1 MRKNVKQQLALRVL
15 STAALMAMV
24 SSIATAAFADTYDL
38 NTGSVTVETKEDG
51 FTYVTQLD
59 NTQKDGYARNDK
71 DDILHDYQDK
81 TGVTITSY
89 GQQTSNTI
97 TVETAKDQT
106 TDVTLE
112 DVFINREGAWSSD
125 SEAALTVKG
134 DGNTNIE
141 LNGNNTL
148 SSTGAHAGLEKT
160 DAECSGTLT
169 ITDDKN
175 DDGSEKE
182 KDKYGYS
189 TGGNT
194 GTLAVVGGG
203 SGGAG
208 IGGQGRIESDSR
220 AQEIHDASNITITG
234 GNISAGR
241 TPEGCNYN
249 AHWNPGAGI
258 GGGSHGGDGTNIT
271 ITGNA
276 NVDAYGS
283 YYAAGIG
290 GSDYFLEEGEDGKSY
305 TKGGDGENITIS
317 GNAKVTARGWDAAGI
332 GGAEYGAGKNIQIKD
347 NADVHA
353 YAGPNGAGIGGGRG
367 CGGEVSISGNATV
380 FAQGDNG
387 GAGIGSGD
395 HNCNDVAPERRD
407 TTVTISDNATVTAIG
422 SFNSAGIGNGND
434 QRNLGKTDITIT
446 GGTITAIGGVITKD
460 GRIFGGCGIGG
471 GEDYEDGSPAQNVT
485 VTINGTTGNT
495 TVNAS
500 CAQDVESAIS
510 KGNDTADI
518 IGYDADGVSPFGEE
532 HSVVVRMYKK
542 GSITLSDFD
551 RNTHR
556 YNSVNYNPGELYQTV
571 HNRKYMEE
579 HPEEI
584 VDINKL
590 KDEDLHDWKL
600 VGRVVE
606 PTLEKGGYADY
617 VCGIDKCGQTKRVV
631 LPKLTPEPSEPDTTD
646 PDVPGGNTPDTP
658 NKPDTPKQPD
668 GTTPAPVTPDAPV
681 QDSTAP
687 ADTLAADTT
696 ADAAAVPAD
705 AAVAPA
711 AAQNVVQD
719 AKPEA
724 AATAAVSA
732 AALPQTGANWLAVVG
747 SALSGMFLL
756 AAGFVLNRKNRR
768 MN

>member
-38 NTGSVTVETKEDG
+38 NTGSVTVETKDDG
-51 FTYVTQLD
+51 YTYVTQED
-59 NTQKDGYARNDK
+59 TKTGGYAQNSKGDTLDGTYK
-71 DDILHDYQDK
+71 DTDPN
-81 TGVTITSY
+81 GVTITSN
-89 GQQTSNTI
+89 GEQTSNTI

-106 TDVTLE
+106 TNVTLQ

-125 SEAALTVKG
+125 SKAALTVKG

-175 DDGSEKE
+175 DDGSDKK
-182 KDKYGYS
+182 KDEYGYS
-189 TGGNT
+189 TGGDT
-194 GTLAVVGGG
+194 GTLAVIGGG

-208 IGGQGRIESDSR
+208 IGGQGRIGSDSR

-249 AHWNPGAGI
+249 AHGGTGAGI

-290 GSDYFLEEGEDGKSY
+290 GSDYGSKEGEDGKWY
-305 TKGGDGENITIS
+305 TAGGNGENITIS
-317 GNAKVTARGWDAAGI
+317 GNAKVTAWGHNAAGI

-353 YAGPNGAGIGGGRG
+353 YAGGNGAGIGGGRG

-380 FAQGDNG
+380 FARGENG
-387 GAGIGSGD
+387 GSGIGSGD
-395 HNCNDVAPERRD
+395 YNCNEVAPERRD

-422 SFNSAGIGNGND
+422 SYYSAGIGNGSD
-434 QRNLGKTDITIT
+434 HRNLGKTDITIT
-446 GGTITAIGGVITKD
+446 GGTVNAISGSFSSAIGGSKD
-460 GRIFGGCGIGG
+460 
-471 GEDYEDGSPAQNVT
+471 YNDGSPAQNVT

-495 TVNAS
+495 TINAS
-500 CAQDVESAIS
+500 CTKDAESAIS
-510 KGNDTADI
+510 KGNGTADI
-518 IGYDADGVSPFGEE
+518 IGYDADGVSPFGED

-542 GSITLSDFD
+542 GSITLSDYD
-551 RNTHR
+551 QNTHR
-556 YNSVNYNPGELYQTV
+556 YNSIDYNPGELYQTV
-571 HNRKYMEE
+571 HNHKYMEE
-579 HPEEI
+579 NPAI
-584 VDINKL
+584 GSNL
-590 KDEDLHDWKL
+590 KDDDLHDWQL
-600 VGRVVE
+600 VGDVVE
-606 PTLEKGGYADY
+606 PTLEKEGYADY
-617 VCGIDKCGQTKRVV
+617 VCRIDNCGQTRHVV
-631 LPKLTPEPSEPDTTD
+631 LPKLTPEEMRE
-646 PDVPGGNTPDTP
+646 VG
-658 NKPDTPKQPD
+658 
-668 GTTPAPVTPDAPV
+668 VIFWDAAA
-681 QDSTAP
+681 QAAP
-687 ADTLAADTT
+687 AALQGKVLSADEQTATAEKAQVESLLADKANWKLAEDVGDLKIHPA
-696 ADAAAVPAD
+696 ADAAGTVYEQAVKASGCQYYVI
-705 AAVAPA
+705 ANVT
-711 AAQNVVQD
+711 AQ
-719 AKPEA
+719 
-724 AATAAVSA
+724 
-732 AALPQTGANWLAVVG
+732 
-747 SALSGMFLL
+747 
-756 AAGFVLNRKNRR
+756 
-768 MN
+768 